1 MSRSLP
7 ARQAECRAS
16 ADRLEQE
23 LQNLYVSLGVCQ
35 CVAPGVEPVSTQEK
49 GVGLWVSIQHL
60 ADRPCKTIHVL
71 IVVDNRNMLGM
82 LVGADA
88 GQPFEHLEAIDRY
101 AVSVRRRRR

>member
-1 MSRSLP
+1 MTRSLP

-49 GVGLWVSIQHL
+49 SVSPRVSIERL
-60 ADRPCKTIHVL
+60 ADDAGKTHHVL
-71 IVVDNRNMLGM
+71 IVFDDRNMLRV
-82 LVGADA
+82 LV
-88 GQPFEHLEAIDRY
+88 
-101 AVSVRRRRR
+101 S